1 MFLPTRSTLQDLD
14 FPFIA
19 HALSASLAAVSE
31 PVAAEP
37 VKQVVR
43 LAVRCWKEEGF
54 RLTAGL
60 KGGVQGGAAAWH
72 QPRSS
77 T

>member
-1 MFLPTRSTLQDLD
+1 MFLSTRSSLQDLD

-37 VKQVVR
+37 VQQVVR
-43 LAVRCWKEEGF
+43 LAVRFWKGEGY
-54 RLTAGL
+54 
-60 KGGVQGGAAAWH
+60 
-72 QPRSS
+72 
-77 T
+77 